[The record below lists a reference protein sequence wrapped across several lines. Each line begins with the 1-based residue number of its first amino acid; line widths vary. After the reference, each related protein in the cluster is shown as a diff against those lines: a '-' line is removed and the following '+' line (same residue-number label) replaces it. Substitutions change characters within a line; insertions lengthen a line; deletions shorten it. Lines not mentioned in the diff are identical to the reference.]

1 MTFYLSPGERAM
13 YLAGENCIMVRIYP
27 YRMALYVEHMTV
39 HIESGGIDCQIE
51 PCTPDQPLYR
61 TGDHTVLSIH
71 RI

>member
-1 MTFYLSPGERAM
+1 MTPYLSTGERAM
-13 YLAGENCIMVRIYP
+13 YLAGENCIVVQIST
-27 YRMALYVEHMTV
+27 YRMALYVGHMTV
-39 HIESGGIDCQIE
+39 HIESGDIDYQIE